1 MFRCLSVVYD
11 EGLRSYK
18 AIAFIRSN
26 PNCLSNKSNYYLKLG
41 ASSLSTVLA
50 NKKTLSGFSKNLGE
64 KLWIN

>member
-1 MFRCLSVVYD
+1 MDKLKF
-11 EGLRSYK
+11 
-18 AIAFIRSN
+18 AIPKGSRSN